1 MRSMRSTPPSN
12 AESGFSL
19 VELLVGTT
27 LMLLVLGTTGV
38 FFAAARNFISD
49 QILHIETQQGLRAA
63 MDSMVR
69 DLRLAGACLPTSG
82 DFVTLDPVAST
93 NNQIVVRTGQV
104 RPDETCIQTVLT
116 SDLAA
121 GASQLSVQS
130 ASGFMPGMRVYIRQS
145 NGATGEVIN
154 ITSVDTTN
162 NVLGKAANLTCP
174 DTVGGCPTPA
184 YPAGS
189 GVYAVDE
196 REYAVDASN
205 PALPVLTLTAN
216 GAAPVP
222 FAFGIEGLQLQYEL
236 ARNCDSQSGCDV
248 VNVPATEGDFALVNQ
263 IYVTLTA
270 RSRTPSLNG
279 QYYRVTR
286 TVSAKPRNLLPG

>member
-1 MRSMRSTPPSN
+1 MRSTPTSN
-12 AESGFSL
+12 AELGSSL

-27 LMLLVLGTTGV
+27 VMLFVLGTTGR
-38 FFAAARNFISD
+38 FFVTARNFISD
-49 QILHIETQQGLRAA
+49 QILHVETQQGLRAA

-130 ASGFMPGMRVYIRQS
+130 ASGFMTGMRVYIRQS

-154 ITSVDTTN
+154 ITSVDTAA
-162 NVLGKAANLTCP
+162 NVLGKTANLTCP
-174 DTVGGCPTPA
+174 DVVGGCPTPA

-196 REYAVDASN
+196 RQYAVDASN
-205 PALPVLTLTAN
+205 PALPVLTLAAN

-236 ARNCDSQSGCDV
+236 ARNCDSQPGCDV
-248 VNVPATEGDFALVNQ
+248 VQVPATEGEFALVNQ
-263 IYVTLTA
+263 IYITLTA
-270 RSRTPSLNG
+270 RSRTPGLNS

>member
-1 MRSMRSTPPSN
+1 MRSMRSTPTSN
-12 AESGFSL
+12 AELGSSL

-27 LMLLVLGTTGV
+27 VMLFVLGTTGR
-38 FFAAARNFISD
+38 FFVTARNFISD
-49 QILHIETQQGLRAA
+49 QILHVETQQGLRAA

-130 ASGFMPGMRVYIRQS
+130 ASGFMTGMRVYIRQS

-154 ITSVDTTN
+154 ITSVDTAA
-162 NVLGKAANLTCP
+162 NVLGKTANLTCP
-174 DTVGGCPTPA
+174 DVVGGCPTPA

-196 REYAVDASN
+196 RQYAVDASN
-205 PALPVLTLTAN
+205 PALPVLTLAAN

-236 ARNCDSQSGCDV
+236 ARNCDSQPGCDV
-248 VNVPATEGDFALVNQ
+248 VQVPATEGEFALVNQ
-263 IYVTLTA
+263 IYITLTA
-270 RSRTPSLNG
+270 RSRTPGLNS

>member
-1 MRSMRSTPPSN
+1 MRSTPTSN
-12 AESGFSL
+12 AELGSSL

-27 LMLLVLGTTGV
+27 VMLFVLGTTGM
-38 FFAAARNFISD
+38 FFVTARNFISD
-49 QILHIETQQGLRAA
+49 QILHVETQQGLRAA

-104 RPDETCIQTVLT
+104 RTDETCIQTVLT

-130 ASGFMPGMRVYIRQS
+130 ASGFMTGMRVYIRQS

-154 ITSVDTTN
+154 ITSVDTAS
-162 NVLGKAANLTCP
+162 NVLGKTVNLTCP
-174 DTVGGCPTPA
+174 DVVGGCPTPA

-196 REYAVDASN
+196 RQYAVDASN
-205 PALPVLTLTAN
+205 PALPVLTLAAN

-236 ARNCDSQSGCDV
+236 ARNCDSQPGCDV
-248 VNVPATEGDFALVNQ
+248 VQVPATEGEFALVNQ
-263 IYVTLTA
+263 IYITMTA
-270 RSRTPSLNG
+270 RSRTPGLNS

>member
-1 MRSMRSTPPSN
+1 
-12 AESGFSL
+12 

-27 LMLLVLGTTGV
+27 VMLFVLGTTGR
-38 FFAAARNFISD
+38 FFVTARNFISD
-49 QILHIETQQGLRAA
+49 QILHVETQQGLRAA

-130 ASGFMPGMRVYIRQS
+130 ASGFMTGMRVYIRQS

-154 ITSVDTTN
+154 ITSVDTAA
-162 NVLGKAANLTCP
+162 NVLGKTANLTCP
-174 DTVGGCPTPA
+174 DVVGGCPTPA

-196 REYAVDASN
+196 RQYAVDASN
-205 PALPVLTLTAN
+205 PALPVLTLAAN

-236 ARNCDSQSGCDV
+236 ARNCDSQPGCDV
-248 VNVPATEGDFALVNQ
+248 VQVPATEGEFALVNQ
-263 IYVTLTA
+263 IYITLTA
-270 RSRTPSLNG
+270 RSRTPGLNS